1 MGARLGQRYY
11 TSRIRGA
18 MNSSTNAALLASH
31 YNINLER
38 VARVALP
45 FVRNI
50 VTGGGISA
58 SKPIGR
64 TIAPLLAHDLSSLAR
79 GGVSPPE
86 SNLTDSGSKSKKNT
100 PSWDEWGSVSLSYYL
115 PPTQAKPVTAIA
127 TAGSIVAPITAPPVT
142 QTPNRRATHHGVIAP
157 SSAPRRR
164 SSTDDAPTDPF
175 TSSVPSPSGMQTFEL
190 PYSKVK
196 STSMEEILRNTLP
209 DLPPDTYYEFLQ
221 RLRVAKALVTSPETR
236 RKILA
241 IRILAITN
249 LAYVYS
255 ETTFHTRILLP
266 DQDEPRRLQLVYQ
279 LAELVHNGDNKSNLG
294 KDGHGEVPRWIQTLA
309 FGALEALA
317 KHKTKTADVC
327 AALSVNVNH
336 GVLLYVIRKMIAE
349 LAGPDQD
356 KVEYDQEAEEWRD
369 ALFSLA
375 QYLPNTSHA
384 GQLMAGAGIIPILCE
399 FLQLRTRKALRNMP
413 RAILLLD
420 SLVYGV
426 NYSAFQNLA
435 NSRGL
440 DVIVDLVSDE
450 VQAAL
455 KEVEGGH
462 GIPDQYR
469 SDAVDY
475 RISNQRQQTL
485 RALWKFM
492 HHMMGLSGANTDHLL
507 RNFIDSPKLLQAVK
521 DVLVAAP
528 VFGNAV
534 WSATVSILSSF
545 IHNEPTSYAIV
556 HEAALSQAL
565 LRAVGGTVEEPTK
578 KTDDQSPQAEGS
590 SRDREP
596 ATAGPSSGEA
606 METEAAEPTR
616 SDQTAASSAHQRKDK
631 EKVKDS
637 EEGPRRK
644 VLPRD
649 HPPAQGILP
658 ATDSMTAIPTAFGA
672 ICLNAAGLALFQ
684 SSGALERFF
693 EVFESPEHVRCMA
706 DTELSSVLGNQFDE
720 LVRHHPPLRDDVID
734 VIVEMCQRVIIL
746 GRRVAEE
753 TGAGAKVWM
762 DDGNGGTIVAGGR
775 RAMVGGNVTPP
786 SEVGSSEEG
795 MAVTGKKCEEEDV
808 EMTDADPMVPT
819 PVAPREQEPDGLP
832 KEEIV
837 YLENVVEDDEAPA
850 DGSKQ
855 PPSIATYIDV
865 VARFLEAF
873 LQNSAHSKDFIKRG
887 GLDSLLE
894 VYSLPSLPYDFATK
908 HANNSLSRALHILCD
923 NNPQPALNAILKHA
937 QKAVDGLEPLL
948 RHNKQEGYFAPL
960 TNQKC
965 SVDILPSR
973 LQAGAPRARDDGTTM
988 GEDQEAER
996 QAIENVQANGTK
1008 LVKSLVTVHSFTV
1021 LLSDIFMQP
1030 IFNIRTVMPMFQSIS
1045 THSEYESFIPRL
1057 GALHRICVWEE
1068 ILMQKSIPDTW
1079 NEATKVKG
1087 GTSVPASAVAEGEAA
1102 AAAIVTGTPGALT
1115 SGGEVQHLSSA
1126 AASKDTPKDPKEA
1139 EREVVERDGKT
1150 PYFRNVKTLRFL
1162 ISQIPSSITPFL
1174 QGKFQISCL
1183 DSIYIELVIGLAKSL
1198 FPRRS
1203 PDMFHKQHAF
1213 KIGESIADVMLQHL
1227 TWKRLGKFPPLK
1239 LC

>member
-1 MGARLGQRYY
+1 MGDLLNTTSLDILDQALRLGARLGQRYY

-18 MNSSTNAALLASH
+18 INSSTNAALLASH

-38 VARVALP
+38 VAKIASP

-50 VTGGGISA
+50 VTGSVSA
-58 SKPIGR
+58 SKPTSR
-64 TIAPLLAHDLSSLAR
+64 TTAPLLAHDLASLAK
-79 GGVSPPE
+79 GGISPPE
-86 SNLTDSGSKSKKNT
+86 SSSNDTGSKSKKHP
-100 PSWDEWGSVSLSYYL
+100 PSWDEWGSISLSYYL
-115 PPTQAKPVTAIA
+115 PPASTKPVGAVTTTSTVGAPTA
-127 TAGSIVAPITAPPVT
+127 VAPIAVPPT
-142 QTPNRRATHHGVIAP
+142 TPTPNRRTTHQGVITP
-157 SSAPRRR
+157 SPAQRRR

-175 TSSVPSPSGMQTFEL
+175 ISASSASGMQTFEL
-190 PYSKVK
+190 PFSKIK
-196 STSMEEILRNTLP
+196 STSMEEILRTSLP
-209 DLPPDTYYEFLQ
+209 DLPQDTHYEFLQ

-236 RKILA
+236 RKMLG

-279 LAELVHNGDNKSNLG
+279 LAEMVHSGDNKSNLD
-294 KDGHGEVPRWIQTLA
+294 KDGRGDVPRWIQTLA

-349 LAGPDQD
+349 LAAPNEDED
-356 KVEYDQEAEEWRD
+356 KYDQEAEEWRD

-384 GQLMAGAGIIPILCE
+384 GQLMAGAGIIPVLCE

-426 NYSAFQNLA
+426 NYIAFQNLA

-440 DVIVDLVSDE
+440 DTIVDLVSDE

-455 KEVEGGH
+455 KEVEEGR
-462 GIPDQYR
+462 GIPEQYR
-469 SDAVDY
+469 SEAVDY
-475 RISNQRQQTL
+475 KISNQRQQTL

-492 HHMMGLSGANTDHLL
+492 HHMMGLSGNNTDHLL

-556 HEAALSQAL
+556 HEAGLSQAL
-565 LRAVGGTVEEPTK
+565 LKAVGGKLEAPVK
-578 KTDDQSPQAEGS
+578 KAEDESKETGNNS
-590 SRDREP
+590 GNV
-596 ATAGPSSGEA
+596 AVAGPSSGEA
-606 METEAAEPTR
+606 METEVGEPSGTEQA
-616 SDQTAASSAHQRKDK
+616 SASSTREVK
-631 EKVKDS
+631 EKEKSKDS
-637 EEGPRRK
+637 EEGPRR
-644 VLPRD
+644 VVHPRD
-649 HPPAQGILP
+649 HLPAQGILP
-658 ATDSMTAIPTAFGA
+658 STDAMTVIPTAFGA
-672 ICLNAAGLALFQ
+672 ICLNAAGLTLFQ
-684 SSGALERFF
+684 SSRALERFF
-693 EVFESPEHVRCMA
+693 EIFESPEHVRCMA

-734 VIVEMCQRVIIL
+734 VIVEMCQRVVIL
-746 GRRVAEE
+746 GRKVAEE

-762 DDGNGGTIVAGGR
+762 DDGKGGTIVAGGR
-775 RAMVGGNVTPP
+775 RALVGSNATSLSGT
-786 SEVGSSEEG
+786 GSSEEG
-795 MAVTGKKCEEEDV
+795 MAITGSKCEEEDI

-819 PVAPREQEPDGLP
+819 PVAPREQEPDGSP
-832 KEEIV
+832 KGEIV
-837 YLENVVEDDEAPA
+837 YLGEVIDDDETPA

-887 GLDSLLE
+887 GLDTLLE

-923 NNPQPALNAILKHA
+923 NNSQPALNAILKHA
-937 QKAVDGLEPLL
+937 QNAINGLEPLL
-948 RHNKQEGYFAPL
+948 SHTRKEGYFAPL
-960 TNQKC
+960 TNSSC
-965 SVDILPSR
+965 SVDILPPR
-973 LQAGAPRARDDGTTM
+973 LQAGAPRFGDDRSVMDGD
-988 GEDQEAER
+988 EEAER
-996 QAIENVQANGTK
+996 QAIENVKANGTK
-1008 LVKSLVTVHSFTV
+1008 LVKSLVTVHAFAV
-1021 LLSDIFMQP
+1021 LLSDIFIQP
-1030 IFNIRTVMPMFQSIS
+1030 MFNIRTVMPMFQSIS
-1045 THSEYESFIPRL
+1045 SHTEYESLIPRL

-1068 ILMQKSIPDTW
+1068 ILMQKSIPDIW

-1087 GTSVPASAVAEGEAA
+1087 GVSIPVNAVAEGEAA
-1102 AAAIVTGTPGALT
+1102 TAAIVGANPNVASTTIVPTSSDSQNTSLTP
-1115 SGGEVQHLSSA
+1115 
-1126 AASKDTPKDPKEA
+1126 ASKDVSKDPKEA

-1162 ISQIPSSITPFL
+1162 ISQIPSSITPFF
-1174 QGKFQISCL
+1174 QGKFRNIN
-1183 DSIYIELVIGLAKSL
+1183 
-1198 FPRRS
+1198 
-1203 PDMFHKQHAF
+1203 
-1213 KIGESIADVMLQHL
+1213 
-1227 TWKRLGKFPPLK
+1227 
-1239 LC
+1239 